1 MRPFKVNAGE
11 WAPDVDAALEKAKD
25 MLKSV
30 ERDDSSIRNVRGVEE
45 TQAAHYWTNQ
55 QLPET
60 KIEAVSKKASSA
72 ENVNLI
78 DGNPHQTGSSLAMH
92 ENNSGGNAQPSSL
105 TKSILKNIKETCPDC
120 GKKLE
125 KAGAMC
131 KEVACGENMSK
142 AIADQKFQSG
152 EYTGT
157 KIPDYNEPV
166 EMNAGLT
173 DNQSWVGRKVP
184 PSGDEAPRTMDPIIS
199 SMRRRKN
206 TGHETYPLSYV
217 GSTTTGGQDRPHD
230 VQVMP
235 RPGPGDTGGQNF
247 NNPAALME
255 GAGFEPTPSFVAGN
269 QPQAQTSVSAP
280 KQQQRLP
287 APGQSSVQTGRPMDL
302 SWRMLKQG
310 PLDALMGGGGPPGE
324 GPMDDMGEGPEAAPL
339 DDDDDPESLA
349 NRIKDLVDQLAEK
362 SSGPDMPEMDDEP
375 PMPDMGDDKPPMP

>member
-1 MRPFKVNAGE
+1 MRPFEVKAGE

-25 MLKSV
+25 MLKGI
-30 ERDDSSIRNVRGVEE
+30 ERDDSAIRNVRGVEE

-60 KIEAVSKKASSA
+60 DIESVSKKASSA

-105 TKSILKNIKETCPDC
+105 TKSILKTLGGTCPDC

-131 KEVACGENMSK
+131 KEVACGESMSK
-142 AIADQKFQSG
+142 AIADRGFKEG
-152 EYTGT
+152 NYTGR

-166 EMNAGLT
+166 ELE
-173 DNQSWVGRKVP
+173 GRKV
-184 PSGDEAPRTMDPIIS
+184 SAGGDEAPQTMDPLIS
-199 SMRRRKN
+199 SLRRRWDSGTSEKPKLRHV
-206 TGHETYPLSYV
+206 GTYSDY
-217 GSTTTGGQDRPHD
+217 DADERE

-247 NNPAALME
+247 DNPAAH
-255 GAGFEPTPSFVAGN
+255 GIGFEPTPSFVAGN
-269 QPQAQTSVSAP
+269 QPQTQTSVGAP

-287 APGQSSVQTGRPMDL
+287 APGQSSVQTGRPMNL

-324 GPMDDMGEGPEAAPL
+324 GPMDDMDEGPEAGPL
-339 DDDDDPESLA
+339 DDDDPEDLA

-362 SSGPDMPEMDDEP
+362 NGGKPDMPDMDDGP